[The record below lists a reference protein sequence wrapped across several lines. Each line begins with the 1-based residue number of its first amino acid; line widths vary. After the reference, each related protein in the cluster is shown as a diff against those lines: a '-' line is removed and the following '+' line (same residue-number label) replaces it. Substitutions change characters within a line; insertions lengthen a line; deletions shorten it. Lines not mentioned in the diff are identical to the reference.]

1 VWRPKNV
8 LCATALHPDSA
19 RTAAYA
25 YVLARQ
31 FGAQFTLLNVNAEQD
46 RTDAG
51 DGEAFAHAFERHLP
65 ADMGPQPPLQSLLS
79 GQNPGVEITAYASK
93 HAVDLVVMGA
103 HTAPALATHFA
114 QGTTSHVFAEAPC
127 PVMTLRDS

>member
-1 VWRPKNV
+1 
-8 LCATALHPDSA
+8 
-19 RTAAYA
+19 
-25 YVLARQ
+25 VLARQ